1 MTDRPDPSVFEEPA
15 HQPAVEGFIESD
27 ELRDEPAFHSIDGP
41 GDPRDAPAA
50 EPALFG
56 RGGLPSYGDVY
67 EELRADT
74 TEVEFRSATAIAGAL
89 AFASGMLLIPVVA
102 VGSFLWG
109 PPAAVALLVAPTLA
123 LVERRPWQVSSRWV
137 AFATP
142 VLTTVPVW
150 VLAVLLAQTQ
160 WVGRVAAV
168 VFAVSLS
175 LAAGVLGV
183 GLADLWRR
191 AHHDHRPPR
200 LRPIVPHMVAAGVT
214 VLLGMIVALAVA
226 I

>member
-1 MTDRPDPSVFEEPA
+1 MNDRPDPSVFEEPA
-15 HQPAVEGFIESD
+15 HRPAIEGYIGSD
-27 ELRDEPAFHSIDGP
+27 ELRDEPAFGPVESP
-41 GDPRDAPAA
+41 GDPRDAPAT

-56 RGGLPSYGDVY
+56 RGGIPTYGDVY

-74 TEVEFRSATAIAGAL
+74 TKVEFRSATVIAATL
-89 AFASGMLLIPVVA
+89 AFAAGMLLIPVVA

-137 AFATP
+137 ALATP
-142 VLTTVPVW
+142 VLTTLPMW
-150 VLAVLLAQTQ
+150 ALAVLLAQTQ
-160 WVGRVAAV
+160 WVGRVAGI

-183 GLADLWRR
+183 GLADIWRR
-191 AHHDHRPPR
+191 AHEDHQPPR
-200 LRPIVPHMVAAGVT
+200 LRPIVPHMIAAAVT
-214 VLLGMIVALAVA
+214 VLLGLILAFAVA